1 MAKTT
6 FEIDIE
12 TAGAVNSAKDLR
24 EQFNILEDKMF
35 ELAAAGREGTKEFAA
50 IRNQLAGTKERIDD
64 LNESIDMLK
73 PEAKF
78 QAFANLGAGI
88 ANGFAAAQG
97 AAQLFGSESEALN
110 ESLAKVQ
117 SAMALAQ
124 GIQGLAGMGDSLKV
138 VSTMLKSTTIGTYLA
153 TAAQRV
159 YNAVMA
165 ANPIGLLVAGLT
177 ALVGVIALVVNAMGD
192 ETEALKET
200 ISERE
205 KELELMNR
213 SADALKNE
221 NKFRLDLA
229 AAQGKNAKE
238 LQKINE
244 ENAKSEIKSI
254 DLRIKEN
261 KRLFDERMAL
271 MRQSDGDEYK
281 ELQEANSKTLEEMRK
296 LAGERLSIQQGLKLS
311 EAKLETDANKES
323 VDKRKEANE
332 KYIQDF
338 KELQKKLEDLKA
350 QNILDAE
357 DRELK
362 TLELAYNREKAEL
375 KSKGANNEL
384 LLQLDLK
391 YFNDRADIENKYIDI
406 EEKRKKDE
414 KDAREKEFADAVA
427 YAEKLADEEFKLDE
441 EKRKKQKEADEKAK
455 VARQAEINSNFKMTS
470 DAIGALIELNN
481 SYPATSEKNARK
493 SFKINKALQLAQATI
508 NGVQAV
514 QNVLADPTLVGP
526 ARYVA
531 AAIAGVTALANINKI
546 AQTKFEPSSES
557 AGGGGGG
564 GNLGSFSQGGGGQ
577 PPQGLTAQNTVTQLN
592 PDGSVAGQGER
603 NAAPMKAYVVESE
616 SRAVTDRVN
625 KLSNNSKIG

>member
-1 MAKTT
+1 
-6 FEIDIE
+6 
-12 TAGAVNSAKDLR
+12 
-24 EQFNILEDKMF
+24 
-35 ELAAAGREGTKEFAA
+35 
-50 IRNQLAGTKERIDD
+50 
-64 LNESIDMLK
+64 
-73 PEAKF
+73 
-78 QAFANLGAGI
+78 
-88 ANGFAAAQG
+88 
-97 AAQLFGSESEALN
+97 
-110 ESLAKVQ
+110 
-117 SAMALAQ
+117 
-124 GIQGLAGMGDSLKV
+124 
-138 VSTMLKSTTIGTYLA
+138 
-153 TAAQRV
+153 
-159 YNAVMA
+159 
-165 ANPIGLLVAGLT
+165 
-177 ALVGVIALVVNAMGD
+177 
-192 ETEALKET
+192 
-200 ISERE
+200 
-205 KELELMNR
+205 
-213 SADALKNE
+213 
-221 NKFRLDLA
+221 
-229 AAQGKNAKE
+229 
-238 LQKINE
+238 
-244 ENAKSEIKSI
+244 
-254 DLRIKEN
+254 
-261 KRLFDERMAL
+261 
-271 MRQSDGDEYK
+271 MRQSSGEEFK
-281 ELQEANSKTLEEMRK
+281 KLQEANTKTLEDMRK
-296 LAGERLSIQQGLKLS
+296 LADERLAIQNSLKIQ
-311 EAKLETDANKES
+311 EVKLETDANKES
-323 VDKRKEANE
+323 ADKRKEANE

-362 TLELAYNREKAEL
+362 ILELAYNREKAEL

-441 EKRKKQKEADEKAK
+441 EKRKKQKEADDKAK

-481 SYPATSEKNARK
+481 SYPPTSEKNARR
-493 SFKINKALQLAQATI
+493 SFKINKALQLAQASI
-508 NGVQAV
+508 NGVQSV
-514 QNVLADPTLVGP
+514 MNTLADPTLVGP
-526 ARYVA
+526 AKYVA

-557 AGGGGGG
+557 AGGGGG

-616 SRAVTDRVN
+616 SRAVTERVN

>member
-138 VSTMLKSTTIGTYLA
+138 VGTMLKSTTVGTYLA

-238 LQKINE
+238 LAKINE
-244 ENAKSEIKSI
+244 ENSKAEIKNI

-261 KRLFDERMAL
+261 KRLFDERLAL
-271 MRQSDGDEYK
+271 MRQSSGEEFK
-281 ELQEANSKTLEEMRK
+281 KLQEANTKTLEDMRK
-296 LAGERLSIQQGLKLS
+296 LADERLAIQNSLKIQ
-311 EAKLETDANKES
+311 EVKLETDANKES
-323 VDKRKEANE
+323 ADKRKEANE

-362 TLELAYNREKAEL
+362 ILELAYNREKAEL

-441 EKRKKQKEADEKAK
+441 EKRKKQKEADDKAK

-481 SYPATSEKNARK
+481 SYPATSEKNARR
-493 SFKINKALQLAQATI
+493 SFKINKALQLAQASI
-508 NGVQAV
+508 NGVQSV
-514 QNVLADPTLVGP
+514 MNTLADPTLVGP
-526 ARYVA
+526 AKYVA

-564 GNLGSFSQGGGGQ
+564 NLGTFSQGGGGQ

-616 SRAVTDRVN
+616 SRAVTERVN

>member
-88 ANGFAAAQG
+88 ASGFAAAQG

-138 VSTMLKSTTIGTYLA
+138 VSTMLKSTTIGTKA
-153 TAAQRV
+153 IAAAQ
-159 YNAVMA
+159 YIWNNAIK
-165 ANPIGLLVAGLT
+165 ANPIMAIITAIG
-177 ALVGVIALVVNAMGD
+177 ALVTGIVILTRTMGD
-192 ETEALKET
+192 ETEAQEESIKQ
-200 ISERE
+200 RK
-205 KELELMNR
+205 KELELMNET
-213 SADALKNE
+213 AEKLKNE

-229 AAQGKNAKE
+229 AAQGKSAKE
-238 LQKINE
+238 LAAINE
-244 ENAKSEIKSI
+244 AQSANEIKSI
-254 DLRIKEN
+254 DKRIKQNTKLFLENYALMKERSGEELKQLQDDNSKILAEN
-261 KRLFDERMAL
+261 KKLADERLAI
-271 MRQSDGDEYK
+271 Q
-281 ELQEANSKTLEEMRK
+281 NSLK
-296 LAGERLSIQQGLKLS
+296 IQ
-311 EAKLETDANKES
+311 EAKLETDANKEKETK
-323 VDKRKEANE
+323 DKEAND
-332 KYIQDF
+332 KYIQNLN
-338 KELQKKLEDLKA
+338 ELQKKLEDLKA
-350 QNILDAE
+350 QNILDAQ
-357 DRELK
+357 DKELK
-362 TLELAYNREKAEL
+362 ILELAYNREKAEL

-384 LLQLDLK
+384 LRQLDLK

-406 EEKRKKDE
+406 QEKAKKDE

-564 GNLGSFSQGGGGQ
+564 NLGSFSQGSGGQ